1 MMAAAIALL
10 ALAVSFGIVD
20 VRHLTGG
27 GRTMTSAAFLTEA
40 ILDCIVYRACG
51 LCTFLNATI
60 SGCRV
65 I

>member
-1 MMAAAIALL
+1 MMAAATAPL

-40 ILDCIVYRACG
+40 TLTA
-51 LCTFLNATI
+51 LFAE
-60 SGCRV
+60 RV
-65 I
+65 DYVPS